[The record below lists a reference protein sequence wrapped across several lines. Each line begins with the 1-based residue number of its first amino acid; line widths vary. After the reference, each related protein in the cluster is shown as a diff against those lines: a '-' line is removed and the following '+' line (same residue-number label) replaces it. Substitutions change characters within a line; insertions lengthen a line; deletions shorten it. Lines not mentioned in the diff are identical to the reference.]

1 MRRFFEKIRRPKKE
15 ITIEMEKEVPE
26 DYWFEIGKEL
36 YEKLGKV
43 PDPLQIRAQSII
55 SAFRIPSFSYSSI
68 GRKEK
73 RGKEEKEK
81 QKQKQREKERERDKI
96 IAEYLTNRPGVW
108 IDKEKGIISS
118 DFRDLYP
125 RGLPEELKEVLS
137 PDTLEI
143 MEIEYKHLK
152 GIDPDTE
159 DEYEAD
165 CPIHYFRLPGGIDLF
180 MKGYVH
186 GKLWQERH
194 GEYLKK
200 MNKKAKVICIEGFPK
215 IPFGKSLEF
224 LWNALDFHGHYDEL
238 MKEAV
243 DEGFGGLFTEI
254 DPRDM
259 SKIRMDHSASF
270 SFPDDLSGAF
280 FSEFF
285 KFLETQHPKFAE
297 EIGTAEKLKKY
308 LVALSTTADEGVIK
322 REEIEGGIIF
332 RNGKQYWSF
341 PYQTKEGKTSFK
353 PTLFELGQHLFTD
366 ALAAIK
372 LHLIAKLMTEGRIK
386 KGPIIDY
393 EGVGHLSSKAFFLK
407 HPEYAMEVVLRMIN
421 ELMAGRVKKE
431 GQIEQI
437 YNVFRKPNWQEVVKE
452 IAKLVF
458 KKPSSNGKELLD
470 EKIDFLETFNLDPE
484 KIVPSDEEIEKIREK
499 IRKSA
504 AKKEKIENA

>member
-1 MRRFFEKIRRPKKE
+1 MGRFFERIRRPKKE
-15 ITIEMEKEVPE
+15 ITIEEEKKVPE

-43 PDPLQIRAQSII
+43 PDPLQIRAQSIVR
-55 SAFRIPSFSYSSI
+55 AFRIPSFPYSSI
-68 GRKEK
+68 ERKEK
-73 RGKEEKEK
+73 RGKEK
-81 QKQKQREKERERDKI
+81 QRQREKERERDKI

-125 RGLPEELKEVLS
+125 NGLPRKLKRVLS
-137 PDTLEI
+137 RDTLEI

-152 GIDPDTE
+152 GIDSE

-165 CPIHYFRLPGGIDLF
+165 RPIHYFRLPGGVDLF
-180 MKGYVH
+180 MKGYGH
-186 GKLWQERH
+186 YPIWQKKH
-194 GEYLKK
+194 GEYLQK
-200 MNKKAKVICIEGFPK
+200 MNKIAKVICIEGISEISFGESLELYWNNRNTPK
-215 IPFGKSLEF
+215 GYFGK
-224 LWNALDFHGHYDEL
+224 L

-254 DPRDM
+254 DARDE
-259 SKIRMDHSASF
+259 SKISMDNIFIERERAVF
-270 SFPDDLSGAF
+270 LLFPDLPEAF
-280 FSEFF
+280 FSEYF
-285 KFLETQHPKFAE
+285 KFLETEHPKFAE
-297 EIGTAEKLKKY
+297 EIGTAEKLKEY
-308 LVALSTTADEGVIK
+308 LIALSTTEEGIGK
-322 REEIEGGIIF
+322 RWKIGRGIVF
-332 RNGKQYWSF
+332 RYGKQYMGF
-341 PYQTKEGKTSFK
+341 PYITKEGKTSFK
-353 PTLFELGQHLFTD
+353 PTLFELGQHLFSD

-372 LHLIAKLMTEGRIK
+372 LHLIARLMAEGKIE

-393 EGVGHLSSKAFFLK
+393 EGTGHLSSKTFFLK

-421 ELMAGRVKKE
+421 ELMAGRVEE

-437 YNVFRKPNWQEVVKE
+437 YDVFRKPNWQEAVKE

-458 KKPSSNGKELLD
+458 KKPSPNGKELLD

-484 KIVPSDEEIEKIREK
+484 KIIPSDEEIEQIREK

-504 AKKEKIENA
+504 PEKKKIENA